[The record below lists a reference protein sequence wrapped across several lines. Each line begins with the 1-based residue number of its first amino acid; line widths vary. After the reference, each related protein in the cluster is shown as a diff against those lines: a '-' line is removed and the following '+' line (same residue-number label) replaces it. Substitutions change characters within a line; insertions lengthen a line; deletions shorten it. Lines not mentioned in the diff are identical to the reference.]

1 MLEQASTE
9 KQKDNE
15 KPKIGWLDVFKST
28 MMSFLGVQKEE
39 MRQRDFEYG
48 NPIHFIIMGILMAT
62 VFVLVLITIVKII
75 LYSAGVQ

>member
-1 MLEQASTE
+1 MSKKLLSR
-9 KQKDNE
+9 KRPDNE
-15 KPKIGWLDVFKST
+15 KTKVSWLNVFKST

-39 MRQRDFEYG
+39 IRQRDFEYG